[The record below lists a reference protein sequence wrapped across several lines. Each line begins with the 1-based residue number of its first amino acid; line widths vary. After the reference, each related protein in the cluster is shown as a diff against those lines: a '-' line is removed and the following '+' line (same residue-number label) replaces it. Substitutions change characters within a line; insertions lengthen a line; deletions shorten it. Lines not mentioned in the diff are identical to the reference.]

1 MMSNEKG
8 IISLIKS
15 SLKSNIKQY
24 TMFIA
29 LIGLMIIF
37 TILTGGTFIMSRNLS
52 NLFIQTS
59 YIAILACGVVLV
71 IVAGHIDLSIGSV
84 VGFLGAIAATL
95 QVNLHFG
102 TLMTIL
108 GTLAVGLL
116 IGLWQGYWVAY
127 RKVPAFIVTLAGM
140 MIFKGTLLGVTN
152 GATIAPMEDTFK
164 ALGQGYIPNIATLE
178 LGSLSINMTTVIIGI
193 LAIIIYNILE
203 LKKRSERQKYNF
215 EIIPKKLQLVKMIVV
230 SIAIATFFGIMASY
244 KGVPYSIVFVLI
256 IGILYTFITKNTT
269 FGRHVYAIGGN
280 KEAAKLSG
288 INIKQRNLLIFISM
302 GLLSALGAIIFTAR
316 LNAASASAGAGLEL
330 EVIASA
336 IIGGTSTMGGEGTIV
351 GAIIG
356 ALVMATLNNGM
367 SLMNVGPTWQYIVKG
382 LILLLAVWVDI
393 STKKKN

>member
-1 MMSNEKG
+1 MSNENG
-8 IISLIKS
+8 IISLIRL
-15 SLKSNIKQY
+15 SLKKNIKQY

-37 TILTGGTFIMSRNLS
+37 TILTGGTFIMPRNLS

-95 QVNLHFG
+95 QVNLHYG
-102 TLMTIL
+102 TLVTIII
-108 GTLAVGLL
+108 TLFVGLL

-127 RKVPAFIVTLAGM
+127 RNVPAFIVTLAGM

-152 GATIAPMEDTFK
+152 GATIAPLDDSFK
-164 ALGQGYIPNIATLE
+164 ALGQGYIPNIASLNI
-178 LGSLSINMTTVIIGI
+178 GSLSINMTTIIIGI
-193 LAIIIYNILE
+193 IAIIIYNALE
-203 LKKRSERQKYNF
+203 LKKRGERKRYDF
-215 EIIPKKLQLVKMIVV
+215 ETLPKNLQMVKMIVV
-230 SIAIATFFGIMASY
+230 SLAIAIFFGIMASY
-244 KGVPYSIVFVLI
+244 KGIPYSIVFVLVV
-256 IGILYTFITKNTT
+256 GILYTFITKNTT

-280 KEAAKLSG
+280 KEASRLSG
-288 INIKQRNLLIFISM
+288 INIKQRNLLIFASM
-302 GLLSALGAIIFTAR
+302 GILSALGAIIFTAR

>member
-1 MMSNEKG
+1 MSKENG
-8 IISLIKS
+8 IISLIRT
-15 SLKSNIKQY
+15 SLRKNIKQY

-37 TILTGGTFIMSRNLS
+37 TVLTSGNFITARNLS

-84 VGFLGAIAATL
+84 VGFLGAVAATL
-95 QVNLHFG
+95 QVNFHYG
-102 TLMTIL
+102 TIITIVL
-108 GTLAVGLL
+108 TLLAGLV

-127 RKVPAFIVTLAGM
+127 RNVPAFIVTLAGM

-152 GATIAPMEDTFK
+152 GATIAPLNDNFK
-164 ALGQGYIPNIATLE
+164 ALGQGYVPDFG
-178 LGSLSINMTTVIIGI
+178 GSASINMTAVVIGI
-193 LAIIIYNILE
+193 LTIVIFNVLE
-203 LKKRSERQKYNF
+203 LKKRRERKKYKF
-215 EIIPKKLQLVKMIVV
+215 DIIPGNLQMVKMIII
-230 SIAIATFFGIMASY
+230 SLAIAIFYGIMAAY
-244 KGVPYSIVFVLI
+244 KGIPYCIVFVLI
-256 IGILYTFITKNTT
+256 VGILYTFITKNTT

-280 KEAAKLSG
+280 KEASRLSG
-288 INIKQRNLLIFISM
+288 INIKQRNLLIFASM
-302 GLLSALGAIIFTAR
+302 GILSALGAIIFTAR